1 MFAWLKNLFKSAPK
15 GLDAVAVDVQ
25 AARASALSSLDN
37 FYQHM
42 TGDLH
47 ALGDQ
52 AEEVQKYW
60 MAEFSKVHGYLAT
73 LEQKARA
80 AIKAI

>member
-1 MFAWLKNLFKSAPK
+1 MFAWLRNLFRSAPK
-15 GLDAVAVDVQ
+15 ALETVAVDAQ
-25 AARASALSSLDN
+25 TARASALASLDT

-47 ALGDQ
+47 SLGNQ
-52 AEEVQKYW
+52 SEEVQKYW
-60 MAEFSKVHGYLAT
+60 MAEFGKVHGYLMN

-80 AIKAI
+80 AVKAI